1 MERFVPIFHDHK
13 TSESALSSRDLRQ
26 GISVELYLESLQR
39 MCILNCLRPDKIT
52 FALQDYVTEKLGSKF
67 VEPPPF
73 DLKVSYQD
81 SSPSA
86 PLIFVLVTGSDP
98 TKMFYSFADQMGMG
112 GERSP
117 HVHAQ

>member
-1 MERFVPIFHDHK
+1 M
-13 TSESALSSRDLRQ
+13 
-26 GISVELYLESLQR
+26 
-39 MCILNCLRPDKIT
+39 
-52 FALQDYVTEKLGSKF
+52 EKLGSKF